1 MTSRSFPS
9 AKELTQL
16 QTECVAAWHQQPIDN
31 PYHGIN
37 RLICEQHEC
46 NYRLWHQEDICR
58 SPDATAEDI
67 ASVKREIDKLN
78 QSRNDLIEQIDN
90 ELSKLISEAD
100 IERVEDAPINTE
112 TAGSVIDRLSIMAL
126 RLYHYR
132 EQQERSDLDSKHRE
146 RILQRIK
153 LCEQQQ
159 SDLSLSL
166 QQLLDDLFSGVK
178 QHRIYRQLKMY
189 NDPTLNPAI
198 YKSGNKS

>member
-1 MTSRSFPS
+1 MMSFQNLS
-9 AKELTQL
+9 AKRTLKGLKT
-16 QTECVAAWHQQPIDN
+16 
-31 PYHGIN
+31 
-37 RLICEQHEC
+37 R
-46 NYRLWHQEDICR
+46 
-58 SPDATAEDI
+58 
-67 ASVKREIDKLN
+67 
-78 QSRNDLIEQIDN
+78 
-90 ELSKLISEAD
+90 
-100 IERVEDAPINTE
+100 PINTE